1 MMLCDTL
8 IQSCLFI
15 FFSFLIYNTRGHE
28 HHSQIDPVT
37 TKYSQSAINVEPLSK
52 YIETSTIQNNNFQQL
67 NDDESLQDTIDARLL
82 AKHNLRQSVHQ
93 DNEDDA
99 SENEEEYINKL
110 NSALEK
116 DYLSESQHQYESP
129 HAIDTINKTPSQNLL
144 KEDVQVPLRTINET
158 RSSPTPI
165 QTSNQRQEQTS
176 DGLSLTEAS
185 PTSDTLIHT
194 KTSDAELNLK
204 QTSDK
209 IISRVQVPSNE
220 QKPADI
226 VQEKVTKE
234 NVLSD
239 SSETIPLAPLHQ
251 PTETVQAVKPANNHI
266 PPSSNQQQPPNI
278 ITNYKLQDNELLD
291 ANTSTATPL
300 KSDQS
305 QQLKSDTIKNVDTLD
320 IKPVPEAIPN
330 DRSLDLNLK
339 EKPSDTI
346 KSVDSST
353 NKADRQQQEPSDTKH
368 NVGSPDLE
376 PTRTEPV
383 QNDPPSSST
392 TKQQQATDKIQAI
405 ASLDAAPT
413 RAEPVQ
419 NDPPSSSTTKQQQAT
434 DKIQAIAS
442 LDAAPT
448 RAEPVQNDP
457 IRYKTQC
464 CSTIKQATDKVQAI
478 GSPDAVPTR
487 TEPVQND
494 PPSSSTT
501 KQQQAT
507 DKIQAIASPDVAST
521 RTEPVSNDSPL
532 DSTAKHQPTEKIQKV
547 ASHDPTTH
555 QQQSTPEAIPN
566 NPSIDL
572 NSRQQQQQ
580 PVLDATKN
588 VESLDITV
596 DQQKLASDK
605 VQNSKPLDQDPSF
618 ATTIKVDQKQHV
630 TESVEKLGLSNEQQ
644 RSAETKKD
652 ISPLDLTEKVLEK
665 TRSIDSTDPSTSP
678 IQLEKQPEVISTT
691 QTTPTSIKLDKS
703 LSDEN
708 KSPEIVQT
716 TTPPPATTTT
726 ARILRSATARMAQA
740 AQAAQARF
748 RQGHQH
754 QEQQKRQQESKQNS
768 QTQGPTVELK
778 SPPNVMPIIE
788 PTISSTVNPNVESA
802 VPAKVISTIEPTIS
816 STANPNVESAVPA
829 KAISASEP
837 ILSSTVSPNVESIVP
852 AKVVLTESSTIISMI
867 ESTTQPIVEKD
878 DDSTESLSLK
888 PQEPD
893 IETIVEPATDV
904 NIDNDIPVESDKE
917 IEEVNDMDDLPRQVH
932 VHDPQEILNKLS
944 KESHENEKLSVDHG
958 KDSQTTVTSVFA
970 SDHSPHLPRIIKDE
984 EKESTTESNM
994 ETLRSTIETINNEN
1008 EQNEPLI
1015 HSDPKVDETNN
1026 SLKTNSISNNSEKI
1040 LPMKYRQVCWHLPR
1054 SFESSMELIENKLLR
1069 LIDFLPE
1076 FIQTILFGRINDRE
1090 KIMNTIWFGSLCTM
1104 CLLFSLLFLSM
1115 GTRRLKQSK
1124 EEKTF
1129 RARCQQLQQ
1138 YNNQI
1143 ELERATFEK
1152 QNQELSDQIDEL
1164 KKIPVSDT
1172 DEELFE
1178 LREKYE
1184 RLHAEWKIARSEAD
1198 GLQNDI
1204 DYKDSLIQKYEFDTQ
1219 QQIETI
1225 TLLNDELLR
1234 HKQELEKERE
1244 TLARLQSTD
1253 LSLERFEK
1261 LQEIINELKSEISQ
1275 LKQEKFAQ
1283 QDQLEEAQQQA
1294 NQLDIDNNEL
1304 AIKMKQLKDLLEQRD
1319 ETIAQIREKML
1330 NNDDDDDEEKATELT
1345 NLLSTVTENTNENDQ
1360 QELLSNVNHDI
1371 EKANQHMRNLHIE
1384 IDEKTRRIKE
1394 LDALLNQEKDH
1405 CRELETKLKVV
1416 LELRERDAHLHIR
1429 QLGQTD
1435 AELRKART
1443 DTERVRILQQQLDL
1457 KQKQLEDVQKVLTI
1471 EQSKFSEDS
1480 GKLQHEIHEKWMEV
1494 KRLTRELDGAR
1505 KECESLRK
1513 QITKYAHSER
1523 SSLEKTMH
1531 RPIPQHMNNTNRLS
1545 NEQEI
1550 NSSSPPLP
1558 HPYQQGDN
1566 FRPIDHERNESGA
1579 ASPAEMLR
1587 IRPPMFGPPRV
1598 PFFPPPFM
1606 GPPNPFMMG
1615 PRFPMS
1621 VGGPHGM
1628 LSPISHLITNGS
1640 AGGSDANSFE
1650 IVDSA
1655 NITPN
1660 STSYDAQLNGSAVSP
1675 VPNGD
1680 EDQTAVKPKKP
1691 KKSTKKKTKT
1701 SITSPPTQEV

>member
-278 ITNYKLQDNELLD
+278 IINYKLQDNELLD

-376 PTRTEPV
+376 
-383 QNDPPSSST
+383 
-392 TKQQQATDKIQAI
+392 
-405 ASLDAAPT
+405 
-413 RAEPVQ
+413 
-419 NDPPSSSTTKQQQAT
+419 
-434 DKIQAIAS
+434 
-442 LDAAPT
+442 
-448 RAEPVQNDP
+448 
-457 IRYKTQC
+457 
-464 CSTIKQATDKVQAI
+464 
-478 GSPDAVPTR
+478 PTR

-788 PTISSTVNPNVESA
+788 PTISSTVNPNVESAVPAKVISTSEPILSSTVNPNVVSA

-1531 RPIPQHMNNTNRLS
+1531 RPIPQHMNNTSRLS

>member
-376 PTRTEPV
+376 
-383 QNDPPSSST
+383 
-392 TKQQQATDKIQAI
+392 
-405 ASLDAAPT
+405 
-413 RAEPVQ
+413 
-419 NDPPSSSTTKQQQAT
+419 
-434 DKIQAIAS
+434 
-442 LDAAPT
+442 
-448 RAEPVQNDP
+448 
-457 IRYKTQC
+457 
-464 CSTIKQATDKVQAI
+464 
-478 GSPDAVPTR
+478 PTR

-1531 RPIPQHMNNTNRLS
+1531 RPIPQHMNNTSRLS